1 MNGFLSKNILVEN
14 LGEDKSMRIIRISW
28 RTALSAAFLILLAI
42 PLLAVDKQEGM
53 KVQTPDKLALDND
66 RTAVLIMDYQ
76 NDIIGMLPEKE
87 QTALL
92 EKAIAILKEARQA
105 GLPVIYIVVRFR
117 DGFPEMSQRNKLFGS
132 LKESGRL
139 REGTAGA
146 EIHPKVAA
154 QPGDIVVTKRRVGAF
169 TSTDLE
175 TILRAKNIDTLVLFG
190 ISTSGVVLSTVRLAA
205 DMDYKLFVVSDA
217 CADRN
222 EEAHRILTEKVFPW
236 QATVVTT
243 EEFVKAIGRKAGM
256 KDGR

>member
-1 MNGFLSKNILVEN
+1 
-14 LGEDKSMRIIRISW
+14 MRIIWISL
-28 RTALSAAFLILLAI
+28 TVA
-42 PLLAVDKQEGM
+42 LLAVFLTSSVTPLHAADKQEGT
-53 KVQTPDKLALDND
+53 KIQTRDKLALDNA

-76 NDIIGMLPEKE
+76 NDIVGMLPANE
-87 QTALL
+87 QTPLL
-92 EKAIAILKEARQA
+92 EKAGAILRAARQA
-105 GLPVIYIVVRFR
+105 GLPVIYVVVRFR
-117 DGFPEMSQRNKLFGS
+117 DGFPEISPQNKLFAG

-139 REGTAGA
+139 REGTLGA

-190 ISTSGVVLSTVRLAA
+190 IASSGVVLSTVRLAA

-217 CADRN
+217 CADMDKEVQRV
-222 EEAHRILTEKVFPW
+222 LTEKVFPR

-243 EEFVKAIGRKAGM
+243 EEFVKAIGRKAGIQE
-256 KDGR
+256 GRLTAQ

>member
-1 MNGFLSKNILVEN
+1 
-14 LGEDKSMRIIRISW
+14 MRIIRISL
-28 RTALSAAFLILLAI
+28 TVALLGVFLTSSVT
-42 PLLAVDKQEGM
+42 PLLAVDKQEGT
-53 KVQTPDKLALDND
+53 KIQTRDKLAVDND

-87 QTALL
+87 QTPLL
-92 EKAIAILKEARQA
+92 EKAGAILKKARQA
-105 GLPVIYIVVRFR
+105 GLPVIYVVVRFR
-117 DGFPEMSQRNKLFGS
+117 DGFPEISPRNKLFTS

-139 REGTAGA
+139 SEGTLGA

-175 TILRAKNIDTLVLFG
+175 TILRAKNVDTLVLFG
-190 ISTSGVVLSTVRLAA
+190 IASSGVVLSTVRWAA

-217 CADRN
+217 CADKN
-222 EEAHRILTEKVFPW
+222 EEVQRVLTEQVFPL

-243 EEFVKAIGRKAGM
+243 EEFVKAIGRKTGLQE
-256 KDGR
+256 GG

>member
-1 MNGFLSKNILVEN
+1 
-14 LGEDKSMRIIRISW
+14 MRIIRISL
-28 RTALSAAFLILLAI
+28 TIALLAFFLTLSI
-42 PLLAVDKQEGM
+42 TPLLAEDKQEGA
-53 KVQTPDKLALDND
+53 KIQTRDKLALDIA

-76 NDIIGMLPEKE
+76 NDIVGMLPEKE
-87 QTALL
+87 QTPLL
-92 EKAIAILKEARQA
+92 EKAGAILKEARQA
-105 GLPVIYIVVRFR
+105 GLPVIYVVVRFR
-117 DGFPEMSQRNKLFGS
+117 DGFPEISPRNKLFAG

-139 REGTAGA
+139 REGTPGA

-190 ISTSGVVLSTVRLAA
+190 IATSGVVLSTVRRAA
-205 DMDYKLFVVSDA
+205 DMDYKLFVISDA

-222 EEAHRILTEKVFPW
+222 EEVQRVLTEKVFPW

-243 EEFVKAIGRKAGM
+243 EEFVKAIGRKAGIRE
-256 KDGR
+256 GR